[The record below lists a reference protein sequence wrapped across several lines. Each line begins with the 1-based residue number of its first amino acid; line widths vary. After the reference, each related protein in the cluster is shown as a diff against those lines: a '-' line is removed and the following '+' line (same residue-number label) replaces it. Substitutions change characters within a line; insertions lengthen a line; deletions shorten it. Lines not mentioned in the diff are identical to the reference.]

1 MRIHCFQHVEFENP
15 GTIADW
21 VEINHHSISYTY
33 FFTKNYSLPL
43 LSDIDALLVMGGNMN
58 ADEKEKFPWLTEE
71 KKFIK
76 QAVDAGKKV
85 IGICLGSQLVAA
97 ALSKRVYAG
106 AEKEIGFFPVT
117 FTDEALAHPL
127 FNHFDNTYTVFHWHG
142 DTFDLPATAQLI
154 ASTTACSHQA
164 FLIGSTVIGLQFHFE
179 MNEKVIADMLLHD
192 GHELEEKGNYIL
204 SATKIKEQIH
214 YLIQNRKDMFLLL
227 DKFFASSP

>member
-21 VEINHHSISYTY
+21 VEINHHFISYTY
-33 FFTKNYSLPL
+33 FFAENYSLPL
-43 LSDIDALLVMGGNMN
+43 LRDIDALLIMGGNMN

-71 KKFIK
+71 KHFIK
-76 QAVDAGKKV
+76 QAIDAGKKV

-97 ALSKRVYAG
+97 ALSKKVYG
-106 AEKEIGFFPVT
+106 SAEKEIGFFPVT

-127 FNHFDNTYTVFHWHG
+127 FNHFGNTYTVFHWHG

-154 ASTTACSHQA
+154 ASTANCCHQA

-179 MNEKVIADMLLHD
+179 MNEKVIGDMLLHD
-192 GHELEEKGNYIL
+192 GHELEEKGSYIQ
-204 SATKIKEQIH
+204 SAPEIKEQVR
-214 YLIQNRKDMFLLL
+214 YLIQNKKDIFLLL